1 MSFVPARGCNS
12 YVADQAPSARKA
24 TAATSPSTSRCPVE
38 AALAKAES
46 LGGTRLM
53 GPDQVMEGLEIGQF
67 SDPEGHMVGLLK
79 GAS

>member
-1 MSFVPARGCNS
+1 
-12 YVADQAPSARKA
+12 
-24 TAATSPSTSRCPVE
+24 
-38 AALAKAES
+38 
-46 LGGTRLM
+46 M